1 MVDLKGSK
9 TCLLILNPRSGKMK
23 IQYELLNI
31 IKLLNQNG
39 YKVEVQTTLYHN
51 HARDIVLSL
60 SNSPD
65 LIICSGGDGTLNQVV
80 SGLIDADLHIPLGYI
95 PAGSTNDYANTL
107 GLSFDML
114 EATHNI
120 INGEKY
126 LLDVGVAN
134 KDFYFNYIAS
144 FGLFS
149 SVSYSTPQRQKNI
162 LGHTAYLLNGLND
175 LANIK
180 TYHIKGKTPTVSFEG
195 DYLLG
200 LVLNTTSIAGIVKLD
215 PSLVDLSDG
224 LFEVLL
230 IKKPKDILDRSKLVE
245 GLLNRDYSN
254 PAFTFL
260 KTNNL
265 ELYLDNET
273 SWSLDGEEV
282 KLGNKIEISNLKQR
296 LCMVL

>member
-60 SNSPD
+60 SSSPD

-126 LLDVGVAN
+126 LLDVGIAN

-149 SVSYSTPQRQKNI
+149 SVSYSTPQKI
-162 LGHTAYLLNGLND
+162 L
-175 LANIK
+175 
-180 TYHIKGKTPTVSFEG
+180 
-195 DYLLG
+195 
-200 LVLNTTSIAGIVKLD
+200 
-215 PSLVDLSDG
+215 
-224 LFEVLL
+224 
-230 IKKPKDILDRSKLVE
+230 
-245 GLLNRDYSN
+245 
-254 PAFTFL
+254 
-260 KTNNL
+260 
-265 ELYLDNET
+265 
-273 SWSLDGEEV
+273 
-282 KLGNKIEISNLKQR
+282 
-296 LCMVL
+296 